1 MKQYPTS
8 PEFSKVQIELVDPTL
23 VADANRPR
31 SQSRKVGAPRWKI
44 TGEYSLLTRAEH
56 APLAAFKAAMRGRFS
71 RFTLIVPIES
81 YSAGTVIGAVTVSN
95 NIESGHLI
103 VPVLISGALAVN
115 DYIKFANHDKV
126 YSLAEASSAGQITLT
141 TPLEFPVTIGETVIY
156 NDVPFTV
163 AFAEDDLSYSIQ
175 KGNLRSFGVSFEE
188 RL

>member
-1 MKQYPTS
+1 
-8 PEFSKVQIELVDPTL
+8 
-23 VADANRPR
+23 
-31 SQSRKVGAPRWKI
+31 
-44 TGEYSLLTRAEH
+44 
-56 APLAAFKAAMRGRFS
+56 
-71 RFTLIVPIES
+71 
-81 YSAGTVIGAVTVSN
+81 VSN

-103 VPVLISGALAVN
+103 VPVLISGALAIN

-126 YSLAEASSAGQITLT
+126 YSLAEASSEGQITLT

-175 KGNLRSFGVSFEE
+175 KGNLRSFSVSFEE